1 MSLRAVAGR
10 LAVVAAVGS
19 KPTALQAPLPIAAE
33 LGLVLATQGYVAVVS
48 AHVVVGRAVL
58 PVVTEACAT
67 LAVVVRASPS
77 LIAAEEVIYEAQVP
91 LAGVA

>member
-1 MSLRAVAGR
+1 M
-10 LAVVAAVGS
+10 
-19 KPTALQAPLPIAAE
+19 
-33 LGLVLATQGYVAVVS
+33 AVVS